1 MLADRRDLRAANLTL
16 SVIVSGHMNA
26 ARMNHLRQVLEQD
39 PKNTFARYALGME
52 LVSNGE
58 TDEAVAN
65 FHTLLEVDANYVNA
79 WFMGAQALHNAA
91 RTPEAIEWLH
101 QGIATASRTGNRHA
115 QSEMQSM
122 LEELEG

>member
-1 MLADRRDLRAANLTL
+1 
-16 SVIVSGHMNA
+16 MNA

-52 LVSNGE
+52 LVSNGQ

-65 FHTLLEVDANYVNA
+65 FRTLLEVDANYVNA
-79 WFMGAQALHNAA
+79 WFMGAQALHNAG

-101 QGIATASRTGNRHA
+101 KASPQPHAPAIATPKAKCNPCWKSWKADSVVAS
-115 QSEMQSM
+115 
-122 LEELEG
+122 ELTTMG